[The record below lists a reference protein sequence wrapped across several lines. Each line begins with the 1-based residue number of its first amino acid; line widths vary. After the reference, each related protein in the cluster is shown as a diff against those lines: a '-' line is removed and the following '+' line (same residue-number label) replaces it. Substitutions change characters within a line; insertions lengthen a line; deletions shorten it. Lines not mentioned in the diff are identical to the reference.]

1 MAKYVQSTM
10 SAGLDVRIYKKDNG
24 SPIKQVLKTIHING
38 GANVRDKN
46 SIFTPNGAMTEVSDE
61 DFELLMKDHT
71 FKEMLKNKY
80 IVVTGDHHQN
90 TSENAPKDKS
100 AQKTPEYY
108 EKVRKGKE
116 NPVPTTDP
124 LSPEA

>member
-71 FKEMLKNKY
+71 FKEMLNNKY
-80 IVVTGDHHQN
+80 IVVTGDHHLN
-90 TSENAPKDKS
+90 TKENAPKDKS

-116 NPVPTTDP
+116 NPVPTTEP
-124 LSPEA
+124 VSPEA

>member
-71 FKEMLKNKY
+71 FKEMLNNKY
-80 IVVTGDHHQN
+80 IVVTGDHHLN
-90 TSENAPKDKS
+90 TKENNPKDNS

-116 NPVPTTDP
+116 NPVPTTEP
-124 LSPEA
+124 VSPEA

>member
-1 MAKYVQSTM
+1 MAKYIQATM
-10 SAGLDVRIYKKDNG
+10 SAGLDVRIFKKENG

-46 SIFTPNGAMTEVSDE
+46 SIFTPNGAMTEVSDD
-61 DFELLMKDHT
+61 DFELMMKDHT
-71 FKEMLKNKY
+71 FKEMLENKY
-80 IVVTGDHHQN
+80 IVVTGDHHLN
-90 TSENAPKDKS
+90 TKENAPADKS

-108 EKVRKGKE
+108 EKVRKGRE
-116 NPVPTTDP
+116 NPVPTTEP